1 MKIKPFFLESKNI
14 ERSSYT
20 WNMAGSMLSAFQSV
34 IMLMILTRTLGLKDA
49 GIFTIAFANAN
60 LFLSIGKYGMRYFQV
75 SDVRGQFSFAE
86 YKSSRIFTT
95 AAMILVSAGYV
106 LFVQRKNAYTLE
118 KSMTIIWM
126 CLLKVVDAVEDVYH
140 GFYQQKNR
148 LDMAGKG
155 LTLRLGVTIVVFGV
169 GLIVLRRLLTSLIIA
184 TVVSFL
190 VFLFLNRW
198 MIKEFQSES
207 GEVKKGNLFLLLK
220 LCFPLFLGSFLSFYI
235 GNAPKYAI
243 DAMLTDEMQAC
254 YGFIAMPVFVIGLLN
269 GFIFNP
275 VIHKVSVLWNE
286 GRMREFMK
294 MVARQIGIIAIIT
307 MICIVGAYFLGVPVL
322 SWLYNTDL
330 SPFKTE
336 LLILLLGGGFHG
348 LAGFL
353 NTMNTVIRQQ
363 KLLMWGYAV
372 IAAAAYLCSDLVVGE
387 YGMFGAAVL
396 YMGLMIILSGIFFV
410 VFMYGMRKFSVSRK

>member
-14 ERSSYT
+14 ERSSYI

-243 DAMLTDEMQAC
+243 DAMLTDEMQAY

-294 MVARQIGIIAIIT
+294 MVVRQVGIIAIIT

-336 LLILLLGGGFHG
+336 LLLLLLGGGFHG
-348 LAGFL
+348 LVGFF

-372 IAAAAYLCSDLVVGE
+372 IAAAAYLCSDLVVGAC
-387 YGMFGAAVL
+387 GMFGAAVL